1 MAEKTKKMIEAELT
15 EVKQVNE
22 NMVAQYNQLMEQAQ
36 AVQAQ
41 SANRLIFIRLF
52 EGAFNEIQAVINK
65 LQNDIGEL
73 NAQARMA
80 QEQNAAAEEEEGDV

>member
-1 MAEKTKKMIEAELT
+1 MIEAELT

-36 AVQAQ
+36 AVQGQ
-41 SANRLIFIRLF
+41 SANRLVFIRLF